1 MIEQNHPYQIGIQ
14 SAIPPN
20 VLFWQFELQST
31 RFPHDLN
38 DIPEIPTIEDEIEEK
53 ELESPSSSFPIQSS
67 LQDENNMNF
76 LFDFTNLELDTSFP
90 DLVSGPTSFI
100 LQLIFLFMY
109 YFLFKNLFVS
119 KIVPKY
125 GNRVFFIFFSVL
137 QQIQVIMNVI
147 LPLTYLLLL

>member
-20 VLFWQFELQST
+20 VLFWQFELQSP

-67 LQDENNMNF
+67 LQDENNMNL

-100 LQLIFLFMY
+100 LQLIFSLCTISYLKICLLAKQSRNMEIVFSSFSSLFY
-109 YFLFKNLFVS
+109 NNY
-119 KIVPKY
+119 
-125 GNRVFFIFFSVL
+125 R
-137 QQIQVIMNVI
+137 
-147 LPLTYLLLL
+147 